1 MRGNGGNVRKN
12 AQFGIVL
19 NLESVRRSMSTSGF
33 KSMEMPQPTVCL
45 REYDELFQSAV
56 EEDQSEEE
64 ASHASYRRTAF
75 DPAAR
80 I

>member
-1 MRGNGGNVRKN
+1 
-12 AQFGIVL
+12 
-19 NLESVRRSMSTSGF
+19 
-33 KSMEMPQPTVCL
+33 MEMPQPTVCL